1 MRIRICVLL
10 LLALLASSCGASA
23 QAPSPIALEDVQSTS
38 MAGAF
43 TALAETHEAR
53 PSDTPVPP
61 TEIPTQTPLPSTT
74 PRPSPSLEPSLTPTL
89 GVLTTKSPT
98 ELPTLLPTRTA
109 QPTVTSQPTAK
120 GADPCNKPLSSWKG
134 PSTKLSIRYEYQPQG
149 KNDKVVVSLWVVSD
163 MQECGFLPSL
173 SAGPV
178 GQYSVVAYIDGE
190 KDFRVYGGFRL
201 TEGSWDIIVRND
213 VIVAKGGCYP
223 NC

>member
-1 MRIRICVLL
+1 MKIRIHIFL

-23 QAPSPIALEDVQSTS
+23 QAPTPITLEDVQSTS

-53 PSDTPVPP
+53 PSNTQAPS
-61 TEIPTQTPLPSTT
+61 TETPTQTLLPSNT
-74 PRPSPSLEPSLTPTL
+74 PRPSPSVVMPLTPTL
-89 GVLTTKSPT
+89 GVLATSSPT
-98 ELPTLLPTRTA
+98 QLPTNLPTRTSE
-109 QPTVTSQPTAK
+109 PTVTFQPTAK
-120 GADPCNKPLSSWKG
+120 GGDPCNKPLSSWKG
-134 PSTKLSIRYEYQPQG
+134 PSTKLSIRYEYQPQA
-149 KNDKVVVSLWVVSD
+149 KNDKVVLSLWVVSD
-163 MQECGFLPSL
+163 LQECGFLPSL

-178 GQYSVVAYIDGE
+178 GQYSAVAYIDGE

-213 VIVAKGGCYP
+213 LIVAKGGCYP

>member
-1 MRIRICVLL
+1 MKIRICIL

-23 QAPSPIALEDVQSTS
+23 QAPIPITLEDVQSTS

-43 TALAETHEAR
+43 TALAETHEAL
-53 PSDTPVPP
+53 PSDTRVPP
-61 TEIPTQTPLPSTT
+61 TEAPTQTLILSNT
-74 PRPSPSLEPSLTPTL
+74 PRPSPSLELSLTPTL
-89 GVLTTKSPT
+89 WVTATNSPT
-98 ELPTLLPTRTA
+98 AVPTSLLTRTSV
-109 QPTVTSQPTAK
+109 PTVTSQPTAK

-134 PSTKLSIRYEYQPQG
+134 QSTKLSIRYEYQPQG

-163 MQECGFLPSL
+163 LQECGFLPSL

-190 KDFRVYGGFRL
+190 KDFRVSGGFRL
-201 TEGSWDIIVRND
+201 TEGSWDIIIRND